1 MPNECINNVK
11 LVATKQTLDEIEKS
25 KFSFNYFIPAPENA
39 TREWLTENWCADRE
53 AKDIELER
61 EDEETLY
68 VKYTTTYTLPI
79 TFLKKLV
86 EKFPE
91 LYIFNQYAIEYTD
104 NGIVILYMDND
115 EVKEKEFKWFDPPNL
130 DYVKG
135 VRDGGGWC

>member
-1 MPNECINNVK
+1 MPNECLNTLK
-11 LVATKQTLDEIEKS
+11 LVATKETLDEIEKS
-25 KFSFNYFIPAPENA
+25 NFSFSYFFPAPENA
-39 TREWLTENWCADRE
+39 PREWFIENWCANRE
-53 AKDIELER
+53 AKDIEFER
-61 EDEETLY
+61 KDDQSLY

-86 EKFPE
+86 VKFPE